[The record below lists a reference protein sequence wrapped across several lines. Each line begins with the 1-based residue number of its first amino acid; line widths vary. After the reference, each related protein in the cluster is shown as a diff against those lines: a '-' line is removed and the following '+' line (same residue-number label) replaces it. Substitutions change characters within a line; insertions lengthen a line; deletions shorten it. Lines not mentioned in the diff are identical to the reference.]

1 MYPYVPPQLQTADEI
16 ETETTLVDDRFIDI
30 KTKYDEINDVA
41 TEQKKQQKIT
51 DLIDD
56 VIDESNPFQNLG
68 TEDIGIEDD
77 IFDKND
83 SKETIEISKDILKD
97 INKNDPFLDFNLLTE
112 EIISKLFDDANFTD
126 DEVTIKGETDDEI
139 VSDGVL
145 SADEDTEEILAVP
158 ATVQWDQKKAT
169 VSADTRPRTY
179 LSTNYSSVIRT
190 ANKIKNKYRK
200 KIVGKKKFEKDSVDD
215 KCKKTS
221 ADWLKTA
228 GYLDTK

>member
-83 SKETIEISKDILKD
+83 SKETIE
-97 INKNDPFLDFNLLTE
+97 LLIT
-112 EIISKLFDDANFTD
+112 
-126 DEVTIKGETDDEI
+126 
-139 VSDGVL
+139 
-145 SADEDTEEILAVP
+145 
-158 ATVQWDQKKAT
+158 
-169 VSADTRPRTY
+169 
-179 LSTNYSSVIRT
+179 
-190 ANKIKNKYRK
+190 
-200 KIVGKKKFEKDSVDD
+200 
-215 KCKKTS
+215 
-221 ADWLKTA
+221 
-228 GYLDTK
+228 

>member
-112 EIISKLFDDANFTD
+112 EIISKLFDDADFTD

-158 ATVQWDQKKAT
+158 ATVQWDPK
-169 VSADTRPRTY
+169 
-179 LSTNYSSVIRT
+179 
-190 ANKIKNKYRK
+190 
-200 KIVGKKKFEKDSVDD
+200 
-215 KCKKTS
+215 
-221 ADWLKTA
+221 
-228 GYLDTK
+228 